1 MAVNKNRSPHL
12 FSDNHEGISESSIFT
27 FSDGSKGNSI
37 GTSSILINII
47 NKFFLSL

>member
-27 FSDGSKGNSI
+27 FSDGSKG
-37 GTSSILINII
+37 TSSILINII